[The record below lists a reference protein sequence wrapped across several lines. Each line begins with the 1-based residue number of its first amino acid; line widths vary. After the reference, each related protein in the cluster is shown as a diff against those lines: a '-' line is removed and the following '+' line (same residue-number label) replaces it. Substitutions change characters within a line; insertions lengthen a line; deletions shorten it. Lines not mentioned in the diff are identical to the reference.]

1 MKRYLILYILLSV
14 SLTSYSNENSL
25 ECDPKKYLSG
35 DVLDK
40 VLVHR
45 ESAFNIC
52 LDCNN
57 QACKFKNSL
66 LQDDQSAAI
75 CKRLFCTASF
85 ASRGF
90 EVPSDAPRG
99 ESSFNYKYTISKE
112 GKIKDIR
119 IISVEGAFSKSDAA
133 KFIKALTRKTK
144 FEPININGTLYELTD
159 LNSNMSLSTKREWD

>member
-1 MKRYLILYILLSV
+1 MLQSV
-14 SLTSYSNENSL
+14 N
-25 ECDPKKYLSG
+25 DFF
-35 DVLDK
+35 
-40 VLVHR
+40 
-45 ESAFNIC
+45 A
-52 LDCNN
+52 
-57 QACKFKNSL
+57 
-66 LQDDQSAAI
+66 
-75 CKRLFCTASF
+75 RLHF

-133 KFIKALTRKTK
+133 KFIKALTRKTR

>member
-1 MKRYLILYILLSV
+1 M
-14 SLTSYSNENSL
+14 
-25 ECDPKKYLSG
+25 D
-35 DVLDK
+35 
-40 VLVHR
+40 
-45 ESAFNIC
+45 
-52 LDCNN
+52 

-133 KFIKALTRKTK
+133 KFIKALTRKTR

-159 LNSNMSLSTKREWD
+159 LNSNISLSTKREWD